1 MTSFSRF
8 PRMRLMA
15 GGVVLA
21 LAGSFG
27 LVAMARDGGPMP
39 PHGEAGLMGS
49 PFLGHRLDHLLTA
62 VKATDAQR
70 AQIKQI
76 AQAAAADL
84 KAQHEAGRKL
94 HEQGIALFTQP
105 TVDPAAAEALRQQ
118 LLVQHDQASKRVLQ
132 AMLDISKVL
141 TPEQRQQL
149 AEQLKKRHEM
159 FQRHHRERAEP
170 DRAQP

>member
-1 MTSFSRF
+1 
-8 PRMRLMA
+8 MRLMA

-39 PHGEAGLMGS
+39 PHGEAGLMGG
-49 PFLGHRLDHLLTA
+49 PFMGRGLDHLLTS

-76 AQAAAADL
+76 TQAAAADL
-84 KAQHEAGRKL
+84 KAQHEAGHKL
-94 HEQGIALFTQP
+94 HEQGMALFTQP
-105 TVDPAAAEALRQQ
+105 TVDPVAAEALRQQ
-118 LLVQHDQASKRVLQ
+118 MLAQHDQASKRVLQ

-149 AEQLKKRHEM
+149 AERLKKRHEM
-159 FQRHHRERAEP
+159 MRRHHHERAELDAAP
-170 DRAQP
+170 R